1 MTIPGP
7 GPHRNDE
14 PGRQRNDPSSASR
27 FFDHPLLDLDRRPV
41 TLAAFRGRLTLVD
54 VWGTWCSYCI
64 RGMPELIGLQRR
76 YGNQG
81 LVVIGISAEEK
92 DDPQNAPQRIRFI
105 TDRQGVNYP
114 VLMEQPAQP
123 VVAAFR
129 VERFPTLI
137 LLDES
142 GKEVWRGEGLSPE
155 NRKAL
160 EHEIQRRLK

>member
-1 MTIPGP
+1 
-7 GPHRNDE
+7 
-14 PGRQRNDPSSASR
+14 
-27 FFDHPLLDLDRRPV
+27 
-41 TLAAFRGRLTLVD
+41 
-54 VWGTWCSYCI
+54 
-64 RGMPELIGLQRR
+64 
-76 YGNQG
+76 
-81 LVVIGISAEEK
+81 
-92 DDPQNAPQRIRFI
+92 
-105 TDRQGVNYP
+105 
-114 VLMEQPAQP
+114 